1 MTGFES
7 DHERLAKHAS
17 DFAPM
22 VERAG
27 KLSGELNQ
35 TLDALGTPWGDD
47 EVGQS
52 FAAVYS
58 GPSGQTRTGLDAVSG
73 HLDDMQTRLTEM
85 AAAYR
90 DVDANARNR
99 IDKV

>member
-1 MTGFES
+1 VTGFES
-7 DHERLAKHAS
+7 DHERLARHAA
-17 DFAPM
+17 DFDGLT
-22 VERAG
+22 ERAG

-58 GPSGQTRTGLDAVSG
+58 GPSGQTRTGMDAVPG
-73 HLDDMQTRLTEM
+73 HLGDMRTRLTEM

-90 DVDANARNR
+90 DVDAATRNR